1 MNIVTGDGAAGAA
14 LVRSDVDK
22 IAFTGSTA
30 VGKEIQRA
38 LAGTGTG
45 LTLELGGKS
54 ANIVFEDAALD
65 QAVEGIIEGIFFNQG
80 HVCCAGSR
88 LLLQESVAE
97 EVTRKLWSRMER
109 LRVGDPLDKN
119 TDVGAINSAAQLA
132 RIDELV
138 DEGEREGATR
148 RSITCALPETG
159 YWFPP
164 TLFLDVAPANRI
176 AVEEIFGP
184 VVSVTTFRTPK
195 EAVERAN
202 NSAYGLAAGV
212 WTDNGAK
219 AFEVAS
225 SLRAGVVWQN
235 TYNRFD
241 PTAAFG
247 GYKESGF
254 GREGGP
260 AGLLPYVRLS
270 MSRRAVVAKTYKL
283 YLGGAFVRS
292 ESGRTDP
299 IDGVNVPRASRKDV
313 RDAVKKAARRAGR
326 LGGKTAYNR
335 GQVLY
340 RFAEALESRGDEF
353 ARAAV
358 DQQDTAL
365 AAARA
370 EVGAAVDAL
379 VHYAGW
385 TDKLAA
391 VMGGINPVAA
401 PYLSFST
408 PEPTGV
414 VAVLAPDEPD
424 LLGLIREVAPALA
437 AGNTV
442 VAIVSRRWP
451 LRALD
456 LGEVAGVSD
465 VPGGVLNL
473 LTGRLDELLAPLCGH
488 RDVNAIVDASGEPE
502 RAAHDRRARRRDRQ
516 ARVTAVERRAA
527 RPPRGAHRAQDRL
540 APRRILRVRSAI
552 GGGPRGACSRPP
564 SRRSASSAGS

>member
-1 MNIVTGDGAAGAA
+1 MVNIVTGDGARGRGAGALRA
-14 LVRSDVDK
+14 STRSRSP
-22 IAFTGSTA
+22 ARPRSARRSSARWPG
-30 VGKEIQRA
+30 R
-38 LAGTGTG
+38 GTG

-97 EVTRKLWSRMER
+97 EVVRKLWARMER

-132 RIDELV
+132 RIEALV

-148 RSITCALPETG
+148 RSIACALPETG

-184 VVSVTTFRTPK
+184 VVSVTTFRTPA

-212 WTDNGAK
+212 WTDNGSK

-225 SLRAGVVWQN
+225 RAARRRRLAEHLQPLRPDGRVRRLQGE
-235 TYNRFD
+235 RLR
-241 PTAAFG
+241 PRGRPGRPAAV
-247 GYKESGF
+247 
-254 GREGGP
+254 RE
-260 AGLLPYVRLS
+260 ADV
-270 MSRRAVVAKTYKL
+270 SRRALVAKTYKL

-292 ESGRTDP
+292 ESGRSDPTDARRRRQRP
-299 IDGVNVPRASRKDV
+299 ARLAQGRAR
-313 RDAVKKAARRAGR
+313 RGQGRARRAGG
-326 LGGKTAYNR
+326 LGGRTAYNR

-340 RFAEALESRGDEF
+340 RFAEALESRSDEL
-353 ARAAV
+353 ARRRAAGPRRR
-358 DQQDTAL
+358 
-365 AAARA
+365 AR
-370 EVGAAVDAL
+370 ELGAAVDLL

-401 PYLSFST
+401 PYLS
-408 PEPTGV
+408 
-414 VAVLAPDEPD
+414 
-424 LLGLIREVAPALA
+424 LLRPRADRRRRRARARRARPARAWSARSRPALA

-442 VAIVSRRWP
+442 VALVSRRWP

-473 LTGRLDELLAPLCGH
+473 LSGRH
-488 RDVNAIVDASGEPE
+488 R
-502 RAAHDRRARRRDRQ
+502 RAARRRCAATATSTRSSTPPATPSARGDRRARRRDRQ
-516 ARVTAVERRAA
+516 ARRRARRRRRA
-527 RPPRGAHRAQDRL
+527 TRSRG
-540 APRRILRVRSAI
+540 
-552 GGGPRGACSRPP
+552 
-564 SRRSASSAGS
+564 SRR